1 MTMMS
6 VAPVE
11 FISTIVEEGI
21 CLPMQ
26 ALASPKIVYVLNI
39 WYMISYF
46 FVPVIVF
53 VYCYG
58 RIVVVM
64 RRQIRVMAAHN
75 VEG

>member
-1 MTMMS
+1 
-6 VAPVE
+6 
-11 FISTIVEEGI
+11 
-21 CLPMQ
+21 
-26 ALASPKIVYVLNI
+26 
-39 WYMISYF
+39 MISYF